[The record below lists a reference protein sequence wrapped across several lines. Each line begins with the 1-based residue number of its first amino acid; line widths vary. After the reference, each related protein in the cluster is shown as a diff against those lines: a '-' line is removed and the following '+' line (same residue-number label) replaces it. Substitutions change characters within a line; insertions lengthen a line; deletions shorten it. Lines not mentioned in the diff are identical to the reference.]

1 MAYAWMYLLLTS
13 VVLAALTA
21 AVLARLAKVSPRATR
36 VVMALALVLL
46 VATLVVW
53 AVQVRAR

>member
-1 MAYAWMYLLLTS
+1 MYLLLTS

-46 VATLVVW
+46 VATLVAW
-53 AVQVRAR
+53 AVQMRAR